1 MKAKTRPNRE
11 RADYLEY
18 LEAQVAAEKDEA
30 VASLLAALL
39 DDARRR
45 ERSASMLATLSR
57 LVEACNDI
65 ESGRAAELAAKAG
78 VEQVK
83 LRPGLNKITSVAVE
97 AYVRVRRALDSH
109 PDSEWTGPGAVT
121 VRSTRSYNNYVK
133 ARADRVVSRKRSRP
147 TDRDRRLEEIVGNL
161 AAAEDRNELR
171 WALEEGR
178 KARRREAQMLRA
190 IRTLQP
196 DFDLDQLLSG
206 NSGDATGP
214 RSATDLA
221 PADLQLLRRLVRR
234 LISDDDLRIFGLTF
248 SAGRV
253 KMTAPPSSRLIEKDE
268 VALLLKLAGLP
279 GRSED

>member
-83 LRPGLNKITSVAVE
+83 LRPGLNKITSVAIE
-97 AYVRVRRALDSH
+97 AYVRVRRALDGH

-178 KARRREAQMLRA
+178 KARRREVLMLRA

-206 NSGDATGP
+206 NSGDSTGP

-234 LISDDDLRIFGLTF
+234 LTSGDDLRIFGLTF